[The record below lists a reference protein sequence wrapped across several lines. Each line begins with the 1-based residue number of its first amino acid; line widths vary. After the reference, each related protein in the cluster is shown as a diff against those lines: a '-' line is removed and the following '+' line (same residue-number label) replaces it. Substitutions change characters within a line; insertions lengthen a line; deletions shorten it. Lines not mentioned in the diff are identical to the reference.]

1 MQIDAG
7 FKVDADGMT
16 TVMSGEGYIL
26 AIWIGTSALKG
37 QLSPFLKAVGEKS
50 KALGLVGLHLS
61 MQVR

>member
-1 MQIDAG
+1 MVQIDAG

-16 TVMSGEGYIL
+16 MSGEGYIL